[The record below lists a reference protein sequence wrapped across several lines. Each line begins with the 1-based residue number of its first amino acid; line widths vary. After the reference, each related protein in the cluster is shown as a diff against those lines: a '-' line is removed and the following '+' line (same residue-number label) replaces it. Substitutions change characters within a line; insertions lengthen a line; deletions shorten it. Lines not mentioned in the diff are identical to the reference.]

1 MPHSRN
7 IIKRPATRKGAF
19 PTTGNRPKPNID
31 SNLLQK
37 LREVSGALSKSSK
50 SNSNGSKKTETQA
63 QQRKKA
69 IVVSKIKQKIKEQ
82 KRESRANKA

>member
-7 IIKRPATRKGAF
+7 IIKRPATRRVATSIAGDK
-19 PTTGNRPKPNID
+19 PKPNID

-69 IVVSKIKQKIKEQ
+69 IITSKKKQEIKKQ
-82 KRESRANKA
+82 KRENR